1 MYININYIQM
11 KTQKTHFKYIPKKTQ
26 QPPSIKCI
34 QNTTTYLY
42 AYIINSVYRCISPL
56 LFKDLH
62 LSLAWNCKVLLGRLV
77 LGATLYHASH
87 TGSHISSLLHDI
99 WLPIPFFII
108 FQTFSMIVSIFYA
121 RRTNKGS
128 YVHAMCKLLLF

>member
-1 MYININYIQM
+1 MTYVLLYMVSLLSCHFIFINHQTTFVYKYQLHSNEN
-11 KTQKTHFKYIPKKTQ
+11 TKTHFKYIPKKTQ

-77 LGATLYHASH
+77 LHYTMRHILDAT
-87 TGSHISSLLHDI
+87 SLL
-99 WLPIPFFII
+99 
-108 FQTFSMIVSIFYA
+108 FYMEF
-121 RRTNKGS
+121 GYQS
-128 YVHAMCKLLLF
+128 LSLLYSKRSL